1 MKVLLIED
9 VESIS
14 ELLVKTLAS
23 HHYIVDVVSDGQTG
37 LEVAIQLSYD
47 IILLDVMLPRLDGI
61 TLCRRL
67 RVQGCQTPILMLT
80 SKESNTDI
88 ITGLDAGAD
97 DYVAKSCDPS
107 ELLARIRA
115 LVRRSNATAP
125 SSALTWEGLCLNPIS
140 AEVSYEGQA
149 IALSPKEYSLLELFL
164 RSPQRIF
171 SRNAIINHLWSF
183 NDAPTE
189 NAVTNLIKDL
199 RRKLKN
205 AGVKTDLIETVYG
218 FGYRVRSTA
227 AAKQAPPRCD
237 DDTKAD
243 PELVSIHQIWERF
256 QASLEPRI
264 AVLENAEQALI
275 KGNLNLEQLKNA
287 REEAHR
293 LAGGLG
299 TFGYDRGSELM
310 REIEHLLADKRPLGY
325 QDATRLSQ
333 LMSELKQ
340 ELKKPAEPPT
350 ILTEPLSSPFPK
362 PFVIVFDNDVEF
374 VEALARDAAPRNL
387 QIKTMPAQSTASLQ
401 LPSTP
406 PDAILLNLHQ
416 TKTIDDGLAL
426 LQICKHRWPEVPIIT
441 LANRDTLSDRVAVAR
456 MGAARFISKSATTAQ
471 ILESLVQI
479 LPNSQPSEAKVMLV
493 DDDLVELELLTTIL
507 QPWGIQV
514 TALADA
520 NQFWDVLAAT
530 TPDLLLLDIEMPAFN
545 GIELCRVVRQDAT
558 HSSLPILVVTAHT
571 TSIQEVFAAGA
582 DDFISKPVVGP
593 ELVTRVLNRIERSR
607 LQRQLTHLRWQQL
620 TKEENK

>member
-1 MKVLLIED
+1 MKILVIED

-14 ELLVKTLAS
+14 ELLVKTLTS
-23 HHYIVDVVSDGQTG
+23 HYYAVDVVSDGQTG
-37 LEVAIQLSYD
+37 LEMATQLSYD
-47 IILLDVMLPRLDGI
+47 VILLDVMLPKLDGI

-80 SKESNTDI
+80 AKESNADI

-97 DYVAKSCDPS
+97 DYVAKSCHPS

-115 LVRRSNATAP
+115 LVRRSSATT
-125 SSALTWEGLCLNPIS
+125 SSSVFTWEELCLNPAS
-140 AEVSYEGQA
+140 AEVSYDGQA

-218 FGYRVRSTA
+218 FGYRVKGAS
-227 AAKQAPPRCD
+227 AAKVVPAIRGD
-237 DDTKAD
+237 LAKAD
-243 PELVSIHQIWERF
+243 PDLASIYQIWERF
-256 QASLEPRI
+256 QASLEQRI
-264 AVLENAEQALI
+264 AVLEDAEQALTT
-275 KGNLNLEQLKNA
+275 GNLTLEQQKKA

-299 TFGYDRGSELM
+299 TFGYGRGSELM
-310 REIEHLLADKRPLGY
+310 HQIECLLVDLRSPGQQEAI
-325 QDATRLSQ
+325 QMAQ
-333 LMSELKQ
+333 LMVKLKQ
-340 ELKKPAEPPT
+340 ELQKPATPT
-350 ILTEPLSSPFPK
+350 VFAPQPCSPSLMPLVVVLDTDLAFIAALTQ
-362 PFVIVFDNDVEF
+362 
-374 VEALARDAAPRNL
+374 DAGRWNL
-387 QIKTMPAQSTASLQ
+387 QIEGIQTQSIDQFEPPQIA
-401 LPSTP
+401 

-416 TKTIDDGLAL
+416 TEIIEDGLAL
-426 LQICKHRWPEVPIIT
+426 LQTCKRCWPEIPVIA
-441 LANRDTLSDRVAVAR
+441 LANRDNLSDRVAVSR
-456 MGAARFISKSATTAQ
+456 MGDVRFMSRPVTTAQ

-479 LPNSQPSEAKVMLV
+479 LPNSQPSDAKVMLV
-493 DDDLVELELLTTIL
+493 DDDVLELELLTAIL

-514 TALADA
+514 TTLADA
-520 NQFWDVLAAT
+520 SQFWDVLAAT
-530 TPDLLLLDIEMPAFN
+530 APDLLLLDIEMPTFN
-545 GIELCRVVRQDAT
+545 GIELCRVVRQDVKYG
-558 HSSLPILVVTAHT
+558 SLPILVVTAHT

-593 ELVTRVLNRIERSR
+593 ELVTRVLSRIERSR
-607 LQRQLTHLRWQQL
+607 LQRQLAHLRWQQSV
-620 TKEENK
+620 